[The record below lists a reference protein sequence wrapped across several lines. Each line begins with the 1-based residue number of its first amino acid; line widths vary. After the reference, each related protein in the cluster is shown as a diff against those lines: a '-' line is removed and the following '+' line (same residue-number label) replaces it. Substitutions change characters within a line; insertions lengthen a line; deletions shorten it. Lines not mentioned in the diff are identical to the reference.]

1 MGDFMVSRFRDWI
14 RQAKRNLTS
23 ALVNAGESLYEEAC
37 FEAHQAWERAV
48 KGLLDFMQRT
58 LYLLY
63 DNLVWSRGSRGG

>member
-1 MGDFMVSRFRDWI
+1 MVSRFRDWI

-23 ALVNAGESLYEEAC
+23 ALVNAREGLYEEAC
-37 FEAHQAWERAV
+37 FEAHQAGEKAV